1 MKCSLSTVY
10 RLLDHIEETGRLEA
24 IYLYHGVV
32 KFDKAETCVLLN
44 IARANRFQSR
54 RFIAQRY
61 QALRGITISL
71 TSVTRILAKYS
82 LSYYIAK
89 CKPLLTDIH
98 KKARMDFSRMNY
110 HQPLEYWRTFMY
122 TDECCSRCYQ
132 NRQQKVLRTKEQEWD
147 PSLFVRSVK
156 SGKFSA
162 MVWGAITYGHKSRL
176 WIMPCGTTMTSIVY
190 SQVIDEVALP
200 FLKKYELKFQQDNAP
215 IHTSKYMRAY
225 FAENN
230 ITLYPFP
237 VMSPNLNHIKH
248 YWNLLKANIFPEGC
262 TSWNEFVDQVKRA
275 WHDIPHEIINNL
287 IDSMPRRLEAVI
299 MQNGD
304 ATKY

>member
-24 IYLYHGVV
+24 IYLYNGVA

-54 RFIAQRY
+54 RFITQRY

-71 TSVTRILAKYS
+71 TSVSRILAKYS

-132 NRQQKVLRTKEQEWD
+132 NRQQKVL
-147 PSLFVRSVK
+147 
-156 SGKFSA
+156 SA
-162 MVWGAITYGHKSRL
+162 MVWSTITYGHKSRL
-176 WIMPCGTTMTSIVY
+176 WIIPCGTTMTSIVY

-225 FAENN
+225 FAENK

-237 VMSPNLNHIKH
+237 VMSPNLNPIS
-248 YWNLLKANIFPEGC
+248 NTAGTC
-262 TSWNEFVDQVKRA
+262 
-275 WHDIPHEIINNL
+275 
-287 IDSMPRRLEAVI
+287 
-299 MQNGD
+299 
-304 ATKY
+304 

>member
-10 RLLDHIEETGRLEA
+10 RLLDPIEETGRLEA
-24 IYLYHGVV
+24 IYLYNGVV

-89 CKPLLTDIH
+89 CKSLLTDIQ

-132 NRQQKVLRTKEQEWD
+132 NRQQKVLRTKEQEWIRHFL
-147 PSLFVRSVK
+147 SEVQNRVNLVQW
-156 SGKFSA
+156 SGA
-162 MVWGAITYGHKSRL
+162 LQRMDIRAD
-176 WIMPCGTTMTSIVY
+176 CG
-190 SQVIDEVALP
+190 LC
-200 FLKKYELKFQQDNAP
+200 
-215 IHTSKYMRAY
+215 RAG
-225 FAENN
+225 
-230 ITLYPFP
+230 PP
-237 VMSPNLNHIKH
+237 
-248 YWNLLKANIFPEGC
+248 
-262 TSWNEFVDQVKRA
+262 
-275 WHDIPHEIINNL
+275 
-287 IDSMPRRLEAVI
+287 
-299 MQNGD
+299 
-304 ATKY
+304 